1 MPRAT
6 RCCVQVG
13 RLATLRAGETWRGTH
28 HSKAKTL
35 LLRIIDRYLLRELAL
50 SFLGVTAVL
59 LLISIGETL
68 IAVLNQVARG
78 RVPADLLVAMIGL
91 RAIDSLN
98 VLLPL
103 AVFLSVLLA
112 FGRLYRDSE
121 MAVLSASGLD
131 VRGLMR
137 PLLMLV
143 APIAVVLGLVAFW
156 VAPAAVRFSQH
167 LVDEANR
174 SLLIAG
180 LEPGRFVPLPGRE
193 GVIYVGD
200 MSSEGSQF
208 SRMFVESEQLAAD
221 GTSQI
226 NIITS
231 QSGELYRDTSG
242 GDRFLALKD
251 GFRVEG
257 QPGQDDFRLLRF
269 ERNDI
274 KLADNDTVDNSE
286 AVKRAA
292 PSSELWRSNEPLQRA
307 ELQWRLAPVVSVFVL
322 ALVALPLSRSN
333 PRQPRYASLIVAVLG
348 YIIYANFLALGRV
361 WMAHEKMPMALGFW
375 WVYVPTILI
384 AFWLIQRNQRLRQ
397 RHKASL

>member
-1 MPRAT
+1 M
-6 RCCVQVG
+6 
-13 RLATLRAGETWRGTH
+13 
-28 HSKAKTL
+28 
-35 LLRIIDRYLLRELAL
+35 LRIIDRYLLRELGF

-68 IAVLNQVARG
+68 IAVLNQIARG

-103 AVFLSVLLA
+103 AVFLGVLLA
-112 FGRLYRDSE
+112 YGRLYRDSE
-121 MAVLSASGLD
+121 MSVLSASGLD
-131 VRGLMR
+131 VSGLMR
-137 PLLMLV
+137 PLALLV
-143 APIAVVLGLVAFW
+143 VPIAIVLGLIAFW

-180 LEPGRFVPLPGRE
+180 LEPGRFVPLPGRD
-193 GVIYVGD
+193 GIIYVGG
-200 MSSEGSQF
+200 MSPEGSKF
-208 SRMFVESEQLAAD
+208 TRMFVESEQLQTD

-226 NIITS
+226 NIITAS
-231 QSGELYRDTSG
+231 SGELYRDTSG
-242 GDRFLALKD
+242 GDRFLVLTD

-257 QPGQDDFRLLRF
+257 QPGQDNFRLLRF

-274 KLADNDTVDNSE
+274 KLADNDAVDNSE

-292 PSSELWRSNEPLQRA
+292 PSSELWRSEEPLQRA
-307 ELQWRLAPVVSVFVL
+307 ELHWRLAPVVSVFVL
-322 ALVALPLSRSN
+322 ALMALPLSRSN
-333 PRQPRYASLIVAVLG
+333 PRQPRYASLIIAVLG

-361 WMAHEKMPMALGFW
+361 WMVHGKVPISIGLW
-375 WVYVPTILI
+375 WVYVPAILI
-384 AFWLIQRNQRLRQ
+384 ALWLIQRNQRLRQ
-397 RHKASL
+397 RKRATA

>member
-1 MPRAT
+1 M
-6 RCCVQVG
+6 
-13 RLATLRAGETWRGTH
+13 
-28 HSKAKTL
+28 
-35 LLRIIDRYLLRELAL
+35 LRIIDRYLLRELAL

-98 VLLPL
+98 VLVPL
-103 AVFLSVLLA
+103 AVFLGVLLA
-112 FGRLYRDSE
+112 YGRLYRDSE

-137 PLLMLV
+137 PLFLLV
-143 APIAVVLGLVAFW
+143 VPIALVLGVVAFW
-156 VAPAAVRFSQH
+156 IAPAALRFSQH

-200 MSSEGSQF
+200 MSSEGSKF
-208 SRMFVESEQLAAD
+208 SRMFVETEQLAAD

-231 QSGELYRDTSG
+231 QNGELYRDTSG

-257 QPGQDDFRLLRF
+257 EPGKDDFRLLRF

-292 PSSELWRSNEPLQRA
+292 PSSELWRSEEPLQRA
-307 ELQWRLAPVVSVFVL
+307 ELHWRLAPSVSVLVL
-322 ALVALPLSRSN
+322 ALIALPLSRSN

-361 WMAHEKMPMALGFW
+361 WMAHEKMPLSIGLW
-375 WVYVPTILI
+375 WVYLPTILI
-384 AFWLIQRNQRLRQ
+384 ALWLIRRSQRLRQ
-397 RHKASL
+397 RRKAAV

>member
-1 MPRAT
+1 MPQVT
-6 RCCVQVG
+6 RGSVQVG
-13 RLATLRAGETWRGTH
+13 RLASLRAGGTWRGTR

-103 AVFLSVLLA
+103 AVFLGVLLA
-112 FGRLYRDSE
+112 YGRLYRDSE

-131 VRGLMR
+131 VRGLLR
-137 PLLMLV
+137 PLILLV
-143 APIAVVLGLVAFW
+143 VPIAMVLGLVAFW
-156 VAPAAVRFSQH
+156 VAPAALRFSQH

-200 MSSEGSQF
+200 MSSEGSRF

-231 QSGELYRDTSG
+231 QNGELYRDTSG

-257 QPGQDDFRLLRF
+257 TPGQDDFRLLRF

-292 PSSELWRSNEPLQRA
+292 PSSELWRSDEPLQRA
-307 ELQWRLAPVVSVFVL
+307 ELHWRLAPVMSVFVL
-322 ALVALPLSRSN
+322 ALIALPLSRSN

-348 YIIYANFLALGRV
+348 YMIYANFLALGRV
-361 WMAHEKMPMALGFW
+361 WMAHGKMPLSVGLW
-375 WVYVPTILI
+375 WVYLPTILI
-384 AFWLIQRNQRLRQ
+384 ALWLIRRSQRLRQ
-397 RHKASL
+397 RRGAKA